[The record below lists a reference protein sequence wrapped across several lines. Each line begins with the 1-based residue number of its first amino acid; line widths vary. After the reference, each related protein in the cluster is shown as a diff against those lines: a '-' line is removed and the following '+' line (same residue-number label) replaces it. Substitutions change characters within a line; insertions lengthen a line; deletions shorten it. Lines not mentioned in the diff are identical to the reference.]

1 MANTLRGSTV
11 WQPGGKDSGSGDN
24 MITYTHYMFRGTYA
38 GGWGDR
44 ELDEG
49 GQKVETSS
57 YKISKSQGCHAQ
69 QDKYNSH

>member
-1 MANTLRGSTV
+1 
-11 WQPGGKDSGSGDN
+11 